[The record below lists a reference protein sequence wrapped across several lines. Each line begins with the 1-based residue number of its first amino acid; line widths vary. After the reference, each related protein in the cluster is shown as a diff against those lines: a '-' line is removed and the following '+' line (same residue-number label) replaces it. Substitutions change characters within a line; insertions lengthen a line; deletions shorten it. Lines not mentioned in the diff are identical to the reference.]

1 MSDNV
6 ISLINRQW
14 DDLKRKVDQS
24 LDGMLIDGDISTGE
38 AMIERMTEVVK
49 EFTSGEDGDLCE

>member
-38 AMIERMTEVVK
+38 AMIERITEVVK